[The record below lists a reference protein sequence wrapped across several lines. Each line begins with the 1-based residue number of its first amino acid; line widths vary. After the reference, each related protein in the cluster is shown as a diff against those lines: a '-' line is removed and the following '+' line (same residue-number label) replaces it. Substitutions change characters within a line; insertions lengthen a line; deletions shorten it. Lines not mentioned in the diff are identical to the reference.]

1 MEEPSPKSPRPASWR
16 LLLGATVAAGL
27 LYGLVNVV
35 WGPLNQDEGWY
46 LLAAKNTAAGRMP
59 YRDFFFTQGPFMPYV
74 YGLLSFVWA
83 PLGVLGGRLL
93 TFAFGFLA
101 ALLAADTAR
110 RCQPGKAASRT
121 AFLVTFL
128 LLALS
133 PDYGYFTAIPK
144 TYALG
149 AFCLC
154 GGTWLLARRKPVA
167 FLSGALFAA
176 AAATRATLCLAAV
189 PIWIFLILER
199 RRDGWRFAWLRFAV
213 GCALL
218 LALLYV
224 PILAICPDSFLFA
237 QTYHTA
243 REGAG
248 LAGWLM
254 LRAGFL
260 SLLAQG
266 YLPMVCM
273 AAILFAFSGRA
284 MTPVAESAAENPVHK
299 ALSLAVLASGLAVS
313 AAHFLVPFP
322 YNDYNTPAMPLLA
335 VFLGNGIGRLTG
347 DRFGESVRIGWAAL
361 VACLVFAAASPL
373 CMKWVGGSQH
383 LFWFSTDAKPQICKL
398 RAAGA
403 WIRANT
409 APGEPIFTQD
419 AYLAVEAD
427 RPVVSG
433 LEMGPFCLFP
443 GLSDEEAL
451 SRHVHNYATL
461 GATLSVTTARIAAT
475 SGYAF
480 ALQCPSTD
488 PVPEEM
494 RQLFEEL
501 LEARFG
507 APVWSME
514 SFGQNRTPLLVYVRN
529 E

>member
-1 MEEPSPKSPRPASWR
+1 MEDPSPKSRRASPWR
-16 LLLGATVAAGL
+16 LLLGATLAAGFL
-27 LYGLVNVV
+27 FGLVNVV

-59 YRDFFFTQGPFMPYV
+59 YRDFFYTQGPFMPYV
-74 YGLLSFVWA
+74 YGLLSFLWA

-93 TFAFGFLA
+93 TFAFGFFA
-101 ALLAADTAR
+101 SLLAADAAR
-110 RCQPGKAASRT
+110 RCVPGGAASRT
-121 AFLVTFL
+121 AFLATFL

-154 GGTWLLARRKPVA
+154 GGTWLLARRKPLA
-167 FLSGALFAA
+167 FLAGALFAA

-189 PIWIFLILER
+189 PIWIFLIVER
-199 RRDGWRFAWLRFAV
+199 RREGWRFAWLRFAI
-213 GCALL
+213 GCAAMLV
-218 LALLYV
+218 LLYG
-224 PILAICPDSFLFA
+224 PILALCPDSFFFA

-248 LAGWLM
+248 LASWLM

-266 YLPMVCM
+266 YLPMVCA
-273 AAILFAFSGRA
+273 AAILFAIPCPIQDAGESSQKSVGEGLLRA
-284 MTPVAESAAENPVHK
+284 ILAA
-299 ALSLAVLASGLAVS
+299 GLLVTL
-313 AAHFLVPFP
+313 AHFLVPFP
-322 YNDYNTPAMPLLA
+322 YNDYNTPVMPLLA
-335 VFLGNGIGRLTG
+335 VFLGSGIGRLAGTHDDG
-347 DRFGESVRIGWAAL
+347 RGAVRIGWTAL
-361 VACLVFAAASPL
+361 AACLVFAAASPL

-383 LFWFSTDAKPQICKL
+383 LFWFSTDARPQICKL
-398 RAAGA
+398 REAGA

-409 APGEPIFTQD
+409 VPGEPIFTQD

-427 RPVVSG
+427 RPVAPG

-451 SRHVHNYATL
+451 ARHVHNYATL
-461 GATLSVTTARIAAT
+461 AATLSVTSARIAAT

-488 PVPEEM
+488 PVPEET
-494 RQLFEEL
+494 RRLFTDL
-501 LEARFG
+501 LETRFG
-507 APVWSME
+507 LPLWRME
-514 SFGQNRTPLLVYVRN
+514 GFGQNRTPLQVYVRK